1 MSKIE
6 IRKVTIKDLDELQK
20 IGRQT
25 FYETFASGNT
35 EENMSKYLEE
45 GFSVAKLTTEL
56 SDKNAE
62 FYFATLD
69 ENVIGYLKINFGQS
83 QTELKDDKAIEIERI
98 YVLKEYHGK
107 NVGQL
112 LYDKAINI
120 ALQKNANFVWLGV
133 WEQNPRAINFY
144 KKNGFVEFDKH
155 IFKLGDD
162 EQTDIMMKLK
172 LTQTSDK
179 NGSR

>member
-45 GFSVAKLTTEL
+45 SFSVAKLTTEL

-69 ENVIGYLKINFGQS
+69 NKVIGYLKLNFGQS
-83 QTELKDDKAIEIERI
+83 QTELQDNKAVEIERI

-107 NVGQL
+107 GVGQL
-112 LYDKAINI
+112 LLDKAINI
-120 ALQKNANFVWLGV
+120 ARQKKADFVWLGV
-133 WEQNPRAINFY
+133 WEKNLRAINFY

-155 IFKLGDD
+155 IFKLGND

-172 LTQTSDK
+172 LND
-179 NGSR
+179 NE